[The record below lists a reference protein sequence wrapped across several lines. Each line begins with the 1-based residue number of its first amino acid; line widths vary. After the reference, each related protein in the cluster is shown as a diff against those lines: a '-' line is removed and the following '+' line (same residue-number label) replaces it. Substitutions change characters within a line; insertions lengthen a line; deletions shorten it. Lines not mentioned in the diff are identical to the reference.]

1 MKKIKNIFGFGT
13 RTAKK
18 ARAEI
23 RRINKKRSEEGKEIL
38 SKEEEERVIRKVTK
52 EEKRKIK
59 TKAIFAALGIM
70 SATAGVE
77 GIALLNSGNEGVKSN
92 KNEITINTEQAEKDV
107 NVINVGDRNVFI
119 DGIKV
124 DTNNLNYEKN
134 KELKENVAKEVESLE
149 TPEDVLNYLKQFYA
163 NEYNKE
169 NDTHMTAENV
179 RLGKTREM
187 TTLFKDKAENGEEIV
202 KDRLAKD
209 KTERKIDIEDGVI
222 SATIIQ
228 EGKII
233 SSQEILN
240 DNNQYK
246 RVYSSNENV
255 EKYEDNLLVKTGKII
270 DNGIDWNVAMD
281 QKETDPLI
289 KKQYKQ
295 RFIDAIVEYKEEQ
308 IEKISNSSLLENN
321 LEER

>member
-1 MKKIKNIFGFGT
+1 MKKNKNIFGFGT
-13 RTAKK
+13 RTAKE

-59 TKAIFAALGIM
+59 TKAIFAALGLM
-70 SATAGVE
+70 SATSLLEGV
-77 GIALLNSGNEGVKSN
+77 ALLNSGNEGVKSN

-134 KELKENVAKEVESLE
+134 KELKENVAKEVETLE
-149 TPEDVLNYLKQFYA
+149 TSEDVLNYLKQFYA

>member
-1 MKKIKNIFGFGT
+1 MKKNKNVFGFGT

-23 RRINKKRSEEGKEIL
+23 RINKKRSEEGKEIL

-59 TKAIFAALGIM
+59 TKAIFAALGLM
-70 SATAGVE
+70 SATSLLEGV
-77 GIALLNSGNEGVKSN
+77 ALLNSGNEGVKSN

-149 TPEDVLNYLKQFYA
+149 TSEDVLNYLKQFYA
-163 NEYNKE
+163 NEYNNE

-187 TTLFKDKAENGEEIV
+187 TTLFKDKAENGEEII

-228 EGKII
+228 DGKII

-240 DNNQYK
+240 NNNQYK
-246 RVYSSNENV
+246 RVYSSNEDV

-270 DNGIDWNVAMD
+270 DKGIDWNVAMD

-321 LEER
+321 FEER

>member
-1 MKKIKNIFGFGT
+1 MKKNKNIFGFGT

-59 TKAIFAALGIM
+59 TKAIFAALGLM
-70 SATAGVE
+70 SATSLLEGV
-77 GIALLNSGNEGVKSN
+77 ALLNSGNEGVKSN

-149 TPEDVLNYLKQFYA
+149 TSEDVLNYLKQFYA

-187 TTLFKDKAENGEEIV
+187 TTLFKDKAENGEEII

-209 KTERKIDIEDGVI
+209 KTERKIDIEAGVI
-222 SATIIQ
+222 NAVIIQ

-240 DNNQYK
+240 NNNQYK
-246 RVYSSNENV
+246 RVYSSNEDV

-270 DNGIDWNVAMD
+270 DKGIDWNVAMD

-321 LEER
+321 FEER

>member
-1 MKKIKNIFGFGT
+1 MKKNKNIFGFGT

>member
-1 MKKIKNIFGFGT
+1 MKKNKNIFGFGT

-59 TKAIFAALGIM
+59 TKAIFAALGLM
-70 SATAGVE
+70 YATSLLEGV
-77 GIALLNSGNEGVKSN
+77 ALLNSGNEGVKSN

-149 TPEDVLNYLKQFYA
+149 TSEDVLNYLKQFYA

-187 TTLFKDKAENGEEIV
+187 TTLFKDKAENGEEII

-209 KTERKIDIEDGVI
+209 KTERKIDIEAGVI
-222 SATIIQ
+222 NAVIIQ

-240 DNNQYK
+240 NNSKYK
-246 RVYSSNENV
+246 RVYSSNEDV

-321 LEER
+321 FEER